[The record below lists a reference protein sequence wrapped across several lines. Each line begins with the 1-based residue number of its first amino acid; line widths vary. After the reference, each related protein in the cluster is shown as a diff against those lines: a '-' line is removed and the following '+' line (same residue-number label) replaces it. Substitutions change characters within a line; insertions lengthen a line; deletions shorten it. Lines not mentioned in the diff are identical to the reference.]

1 MEISQLRAALT
12 QALPLRE
19 GGADESQIAA
29 FQQKLAAG
37 RTALPEQALVDN
49 MQIQQAQLVKGIEE
63 SKAITSLSPES
74 ALALQFGL
82 ANSVVGVDMVAKV
95 AGSFS
100 QAINKLVTMQ

>member
-1 MEISQLRAALT
+1 MEISQLKAALA
-12 QALPLRE
+12 QAQPLRD
-19 GGADESQIAA
+19 GAADANQIAA

-37 RTALPEQALVDN
+37 RTALPEQTLLNN
-49 MQIQQAQLVKGIEE
+49 MQVNQAQLVKGIDE
-63 SKAITSLSPES
+63 SKAVSSLSPES
-74 ALALQFGL
+74 ALAAQFGL